1 MNILQIFSKIFILSL
16 LSLKI
21 LSLKLYFFKAFALS
35 PVDFFHFKIVSFRI
49 LFLLIILTVDYVI
62 PLKVL
67 LQFVRVQTSMNPLRS
82 SPETVGSVESLPFV
96 FLWHVFFSFSG
107 TPTTHIYPYALLH
120 CCHPAFP
127 IHVRIVDETSNLSC
141 NSFFHNIDNFLHS
154 TNWSWCMTYC
164 RTNINNRGP
173 PSANV
178 IISIV
183 FAFLQVTLFLDR
195 TCVDF
200 LARTLVIFNPF
211 KIFRVF
217 KNLFFLSHNFYQ
229 Q

>member
-1 MNILQIFSKIFILSL
+1 
-16 LSLKI
+16 
-21 LSLKLYFFKAFALS
+21 
-35 PVDFFHFKIVSFRI
+35 
-49 LFLLIILTVDYVI
+49 
-62 PLKVL
+62 
-67 LQFVRVQTSMNPLRS
+67 MNPLRS

-229 Q
+229 QYLLSTQSCFFPFRVNSENKNSSHHKILMNSSKDVFFKLNIR